1 MHPYI
6 HIGGRMI
13 PAYSVFG
20 TIGILIGWFY
30 VWVRSKKEDASRE
43 TDYVLM
49 YMYGIFGALAGAKIF
64 SLLQNIPEIIH
75 SFSLNFE
82 EFILFWTQTFQS
94 GMVFYGGLIGAVAA
108 VFLYCRICHICFTD
122 FLSILVPAVPLA
134 HGFGR
139 IGCYFAGC
147 CYGYIGIFPVQL
159 TEAAFNFLLSVLLT
173 VLSEKCVSNK
183 KILGTYFINYAVMRF
198 ILEFFRADA
207 ARGFLGPLSTSQV
220 ISIFI
225 FAIGFLLFMPIRIPI
240 SKKKSG

>member
-134 HGFGR
+134 LGFGR
-139 IGCYFAGC
+139 IGCYFAGG
-147 CYGYIGIFPVQL
+147 CYRYIGLFPVQ
-159 TEAAFNFLLSVLLT
+159 
-173 VLSEKCVSNK
+173 
-183 KILGTYFINYAVMRF
+183 
-198 ILEFFRADA
+198 
-207 ARGFLGPLSTSQV
+207 
-220 ISIFI
+220 
-225 FAIGFLLFMPIRIPI
+225 
-240 SKKKSG
+240 